1 MEYQSAALEQFSK
14 DYWSK
19 NNTYRVENNTEKP
32 KYYVLDMFPYPSG
45 SGLHVGHPLGYIASD
60 IYARYKRQSGFNV
73 LHPMGYDA
81 FGLPAEQYAIQTGQH
96 PAKTTEDNIARY
108 KKQLDSIGFSFDW
121 DRMVKT
127 SDPEYYKWT
136 QWIFIQLFNSWYA
149 KDENKAQPIEKLKQI
164 FESEGNKGLNAATA
178 CEQTFGADE
187 WNNYSEKQQADIL
200 MQYRLAF
207 QAEAMVNW
215 CPALGTVLANDEV
228 VNGVSERGGH
238 PVMRKSMRQ
247 WFLRIT
253 AYTERLLN
261 GLDQLDWPE
270 SLKEQQRN
278 WIGRSEG
285 AQAFFHL
292 ANSNEKIEV
301 FTTRPDTIFGVTFM
315 VLAPEHPLVKE
326 ITRPDQ
332 QKEVGEYLEYVSSR
346 SDLERQSEV
355 KKVTGAFTGAY
366 AVHPFTDEKI
376 PVWIGEYV
384 LMGYGTGAIMAV
396 PSDDDRDKAFA
407 EKFGIEIIP
416 VVDKSE
422 YPDASSADKVGK
434 IIHSDF
440 LNGMEVPAA
449 IDKAI
454 SVLEEK
460 ALGERKINYRLKDA
474 NFSRQRY
481 WGEPF
486 PVYYENGI
494 AKTLPESELPLELP
508 KIENYKPTET
518 GEPPLGRAK
527 DWTYEGHPLD
537 LNTMPGYAGSS
548 WYFLRYMNPD
558 FTEGPVDPKAE
569 QYWKQVDFYIGGA
582 EHAVGHLM
590 YARFWQMFLYD
601 IGKVSIQE
609 PFKKLINQ
617 GMIQGMSAL
626 IRSINTVSGVTRAG
640 KDVDLV
646 LAFSHDEFNEN
657 KKPDIDNVKK
667 WIESKGYEVV
677 NLSSSVKIG
686 DYPFES
692 ISRVRVDICY
702 LNSDSS
708 INDLVSFEEYLT
720 KLQGKKVICIPNSE
734 GKFICEREVEKMS
747 KSKFNVVNPDDI
759 IEQYGA
765 DVFRMYEMFLGPI
778 DVHKPWNTQGIDGV
792 AKFMR
797 KFWRLIFQDEKLIL
811 SDGEASEESLK
822 TLHKTI
828 KKVREDVERLSF
840 NTCVS
845 AFMVCVNELND
856 QNCHKR
862 EILKTLSQL
871 IAPFAPHTSEYL
883 WQEVF
888 AESGSVTDAPFS
900 DFEEKY
906 LKEDSYAYPINI
918 GKKVRAKVE
927 LPLDMGKEAAEK
939 IVLENPDVQKW
950 TEGKEIKR
958 FVFVPGRIVNI
969 VVG

>member
-1 MEYQSAALEQFSK
+1 
-14 DYWSK
+14 
-19 NNTYRVENNTEKP
+19 
-32 KYYVLDMFPYPSG
+32 
-45 SGLHVGHPLGYIASD
+45 
-60 IYARYKRQSGFNV
+60 
-73 LHPMGYDA
+73 
-81 FGLPAEQYAIQTGQH
+81 
-96 PAKTTEDNIARY
+96 
-108 KKQLDSIGFSFDW
+108 
-121 DRMVKT
+121 
-127 SDPEYYKWT
+127 
-136 QWIFIQLFNSWYA
+136 
-149 KDENKAQPIEKLKQI
+149 
-164 FESEGNKGLNAATA
+164 
-178 CEQTFGADE
+178 
-187 WNNYSEKQQADIL
+187 
-200 MQYRLAF
+200 
-207 QAEAMVNW
+207 
-215 CPALGTVLANDEV
+215 
-228 VNGVSERGGH
+228 
-238 PVMRKSMRQ
+238 
-247 WFLRIT
+247 
-253 AYTERLLN
+253 
-261 GLDQLDWPE
+261 
-270 SLKEQQRN
+270 
-278 WIGRSEG
+278 
-285 AQAFFHL
+285 
-292 ANSNEKIEV
+292 
-301 FTTRPDTIFGVTFM
+301 
-315 VLAPEHPLVKE
+315 
-326 ITRPDQ
+326 
-332 QKEVGEYLEYVSSR
+332 
-346 SDLERQSEV
+346 
-355 KKVTGAFTGAY
+355 
-366 AVHPFTDEKI
+366 
-376 PVWIGEYV
+376 
-384 LMGYGTGAIMAV
+384 IMAV

-494 AKTLPESELPLELP
+494 AKTLPESKLPLELP

-558 FTEGPVDPKAE
+558 FTEGPIDPQAE

-590 YARFWQMFLYD
+590 YARFWQMFLFD
-601 IGKVSIQE
+601 IGKVSTQE

-617 GMIQGMSAL
+617 GMIQG
-626 IRSINTVSGVTRAG
+626 VSKFAYRIVKSG
-640 KDVDLV
+640 KIVSKNIF
-646 LAFSHDEFNEN
+646 A
-657 KKPDIDNVKK
+657 DIIKN
-667 WIESKGYEVV
+667 
-677 NLSSSVKIG
+677 
-686 DYPFES
+686 
-692 ISRVRVDICY
+692 
-702 LNSDSS
+702 
-708 INDLVSFEEYLT
+708 
-720 KLQGKKVICIPNSE
+720 GKKSKYADLIDE
-734 GKFICEREVEKMS
+734 GTYDESDRTVFNYDGNLLYQPIHVDVNIVDGDVLDIKEFKKQRPEFAKFEFVLEEGEYRCGSEVEKMS

-797 KFWRLIFQDEKLIL
+797 KFWRLIFQEEKLIL
-811 SDGEASEESLK
+811 SDGEASKESLK

-856 QNCHKR
+856 QKCHNR

-871 IAPFAPHTSEYL
+871 MTPFAPHTSEYL

-888 AESGSVTDAPFS
+888 AESGSVTDAPFP

-927 LPLDMGKEAAEK
+927 LPLDMGKEEAEK

-958 FVFVPGRIVNI
+958 FVFV
-969 VVG
+969 